1 MNSVKPVA
9 VLIRLDKI
17 GDLVSTLPVD
27 ELQPLQEYDIQ
38 WVVSRDLGFVPDHAV
53 PPRKYIE
60 LNRKEKWE
68 GFVCLFRF
76 LSETKPKVAIS
87 FQAPWWV
94 SLALWISRVP
104 LRGGTRSQWHS
115 FLFLNRSLRQRRSL
129 ALQHEADYNR
139 DLVYYSL
146 HKQTESARFVAP
158 ISVPTPILRLEPHH
172 EVKVEKWEL
181 SPRQYVVIHPGM
193 AGSALNWKIK
203 NYLTLIRETKKN
215 HVVVVTGTL
224 ADEPW
229 LVEIKKEF
237 RGDSQVKILQNSLS
251 SAELLCVLAHA
262 KAVVAPSTGVLHLT
276 ASLGVR
282 AIGIYSPVR
291 VQSPTRWRARGS
303 QVVVLAPKVQ
313 CPADFECLETRCKEF
328 YCLDNISVQDVID
341 EIEN

>member
-1 MNSVKPVA
+1 MKPVA

-27 ELQPLQEYDIQ
+27 ELPPLQEYDIQ
-38 WVVSRDLGFVPDHAV
+38 WVVSTGLGFVPDHAS

-60 LNRKEKWE
+60 LNRNEKWE
-68 GFVCLFRF
+68 GFVSLFRF
-76 LSETKPKVAIS
+76 LSETKPRVAIS

-129 ALQHEADYNR
+129 AIQHEADYNR

-146 HKQTESARFVAP
+146 HKQTSTGRFVAP
-158 ISVPTPILRLEPHH
+158 ISVPTPVLKLTPNP
-172 EVKVEKWEL
+172 EVRVEKWEL
-181 SPRQYVVIHPGM
+181 FPQQYIVVHPGM
-193 AGSALNWKIK
+193 AGSALNWKIR
-203 NYLTLIRETKKN
+203 NYLTLIREMKNN

-237 RGDSQVKILQNSLS
+237 RGDPQVKILQNALS
-251 SAELLCVLAHA
+251 SAELLGVLANA
-262 KAVVAPSTGVLHLT
+262 KVVIAPSTGVLHLT

-282 AIGIYSPVR
+282 AIGLYSPIR
-291 VQSPTRWRARGS
+291 VQNPIRWRARGP
-303 QVVVLAPKVQ
+303 QVAVLVPKVQ
-313 CPADFECLETRCKEF
+313 CPADFECLEAKCKEF
-328 YCLDNISVQDVID
+328 YCLDNISVQDVVD
-341 EIEN
+341 EIEKS